1 MSGGISMVIA
11 DIEWIDIK
19 KALPKLNDG
28 GRAVTVYMLLKKN
41 VGTPN
46 VLRGMFFMNGKE
58 PVFSS
63 GTDIDINTIQ
73 AWAYRE

>member
-28 GRAVTVYMLLKKN
+28 GRAVTVYMLLKRKN
-41 VGTPN
+41 VGTP
-46 VLRGMFFMNGKE
+46 
-58 PVFSS
+58 
-63 GTDIDINTIQ
+63 
-73 AWAYRE
+73 

>member
-1 MSGGISMVIA
+1 MVIA

-28 GRAVTVYMLLKKN
+28 GRAVTVYMLLKRKN

-46 VLRGMFFMNGKE
+46 IFTLVNARGWNKE
-58 PVFSS
+58 
-63 GTDIDINTIQ
+63 
-73 AWAYRE
+73 REGIE